1 MGRSHLCGH
10 SYFPSLLFLLFSFFA
25 VSLRSP
31 EARLAGQKPG
41 LTGGSSEIQKI
52 EKKKNSQNSKK
63 FAYLAKPWKKF
74 AYLTEFGPKP
84 PVPGSKEK
92 AGWPDTWA
100 DWGKPGNSRNPKIPN
115 PKTGRS
121 WARPILQNP

>member
-1 MGRSHLCGH
+1 M
-10 SYFPSLLFLLFSFFA
+10 
-25 VSLRSP
+25 
-31 EARLAGQKPG
+31 
-41 LTGGSSEIQKI
+41 
-52 EKKKNSQNSKK
+52 KK